1 MKKLMGWVL
10 MDKAGDG
17 GGAGTGAGAAGGD
30 GDGGQPGA
38 GNQSG
43 QSGGSILGGAGAD
56 GGKGGDGKGGDGKS
70 GDGRRG
76 SILGGAGADDG
87 DGGGDGGEPPDAK
100 PEEVEAFLAAIKPVD
115 LGGGDGDTAP
125 AWDADAVKAVAPYFL
140 KHKIGG
146 AAANEI
152 VGAYARHVAAQFKAA
167 ADADRAVLDQMHAA
181 CAERFGGDL
190 KRFASEA
197 RRGGEHVFGKAL
209 FVRLASVEAFGS
221 DPDIIEALA
230 RVGRG
235 LARDRAT
242 LGEGAGGDREE
253 RPLAERMYG
262 ASVRK
267 K

>member
-17 GGAGTGAGAAGGD
+17 GGAGAGAGAAG

-38 GNQSG
+38 GNQG
-43 QSGGSILGGAGAD
+43 GGSILGGAGAD
-56 GGKGGDGKGGDGKS
+56 
-70 GDGRRG
+70 
-76 SILGGAGADDG
+76 

-115 LGGGDGDTAP
+115 LGGGDGETAP
-125 AWDADAVKAVAPYFL
+125 AWDADAVKAVAPYCL
-140 KHKIGG
+140 KHRIGG

-242 LGEGAGGDREE
+242 IGEDAGGDREE

>member
-17 GGAGTGAGAAGGD
+17 GGAGTG
-30 GDGGQPGA
+30 
-38 GNQSG
+38 
-43 QSGGSILGGAGAD
+43 
-56 GGKGGDGKGGDGKS
+56 
-70 GDGRRG
+70 

-87 DGGGDGGEPPDAK
+87 DGKGGGSILGGAGADGDGDGKGGDGDGGARRGSILGGAGADGDGDGKGGDGGEPPDAK

-115 LGGGDGDTAP
+115 LGGGDGETAP
-125 AWDADAVKAVAPYFL
+125 AWDASAVQAVAPYFL
-140 KHKIGG
+140 KHKIG
-146 AAANEI
+146 AEAANEI

-209 FVRLASVEAFGS
+209 FMRLASVEAFGS

-242 LGEGAGGDREE
+242 IGEDAGGDRGE
-253 RPLAERMYG
+253 RPLAERMYPD
-262 ASVRK
+262 SVLK
-267 K
+267 KK

>member
-17 GGAGTGAGAAGGD
+17 GGAGAGAGAAG

-38 GNQSG
+38 GNQG
-43 QSGGSILGGAGAD
+43 GGSILGGAAGAD
-56 GGKGGDGKGGDGKS
+56 DGGGKGGDGKG

-76 SILGGAGADDG
+76 SILGGAGAD

-115 LGGGDGDTAP
+115 LGGGDGETAP

-140 KHKIGG
+140 KHRIGG

>member
-17 GGAGTGAGAAGGD
+17 GGAGAGAGAAG

-38 GNQSG
+38 GNQGGGSILG
-43 QSGGSILGGAGAD
+43 GAAGADDGGGKGGDGKGGSILGGAGAD
-56 GGKGGDGKGGDGKS
+56 
-70 GDGRRG
+70 
-76 SILGGAGADDG
+76 

-115 LGGGDGDTAP
+115 LGGGDGETAP

>member
-17 GGAGTGAGAAGGD
+17 GGAGAGAGAAG

-38 GNQSG
+38 GNQGGGSILG
-43 QSGGSILGGAGAD
+43 GAAGADDGGGKGGDGKGGSILGGAGAD
-56 GGKGGDGKGGDGKS
+56 
-70 GDGRRG
+70 
-76 SILGGAGADDG
+76 

-115 LGGGDGDTAP
+115 LGGGDGETAP

-140 KHKIGG
+140 KHRIGG

-230 RVGRG
+230 RIGRG

-242 LGEGAGGDREE
+242 IGEDAGGDRGE
-253 RPLAERMYG
+253 RPLAERMYPD
-262 ASVRK
+262 SVLK
-267 K
+267 KK

>member
-17 GGAGTGAGAAGGD
+17 GGAGAGAGAAG

-38 GNQSG
+38 GNQGGGSILG
-43 QSGGSILGGAGAD
+43 GAAGADDGGGKGGDGKGGSILGGAGAD
-56 GGKGGDGKGGDGKS
+56 
-70 GDGRRG
+70 
-76 SILGGAGADDG
+76 

-115 LGGGDGDTAP
+115 LGGGDGETAP

-140 KHKIGG
+140 KHRIGG

-242 LGEGAGGDREE
+242 IGEDAGGDREE

>member
-17 GGAGTGAGAAGGD
+17 GGTGAGADGGAGNEG

-38 GNQSG
+38 GNQG
-43 QSGGSILGGAGAD
+43 GGSILGGAAGAD
-56 GGKGGDGKGGDGKS
+56 DGGGKGGDGKG
-70 GDGRRG
+70 G

-87 DGGGDGGEPPDAK
+87 GGGDGGEPPDAK

-115 LGGGDGDTAP
+115 LGGGDGETAP

-140 KHKIGG
+140 KHRIGG

>member
-1 MKKLMGWVL
+1 MKKLMGWAL
-10 MDKAGDG
+10 MDKAGDVG
-17 GGAGTGAGAAGGD
+17 GAGAAGGGD
-30 GDGGQPGA
+30 EGGDGGQPGA
-38 GNQSG
+38 GNQG
-43 QSGGSILGGAGAD
+43 GGSILGGAGAD
-56 GGKGGDGKGGDGKS
+56 GGKSGGGKGGDGK
-70 GDGRRG
+70 GG

-87 DGGGDGGEPPDAK
+87 GGGGEPPDAK
-100 PEEVEAFLAAIKPVD
+100 PEEVEAFLAAVKPAD
-115 LGGGDGDTAP
+115 LGGGDGETAP

-242 LGEGAGGDREE
+242 IGEDAGGDREE

>member
-17 GGAGTGAGAAGGD
+17 GGAGAGAGAAG

-38 GNQSG
+38 GNQGGGSILG
-43 QSGGSILGGAGAD
+43 GAAGADDGGGKGGDGKGGSILGGAGAD
-56 GGKGGDGKGGDGKS
+56 
-70 GDGRRG
+70 
-76 SILGGAGADDG
+76 

-115 LGGGDGDTAP
+115 LGGGDGETAP

-140 KHKIGG
+140 KHRIGG

-230 RVGRG
+230 RIGRG

-242 LGEGAGGDREE
+242 IGEDAGGDREE

>member
-17 GGAGTGAGAAGGD
+17 GGAGAGAGAAG

-38 GNQSG
+38 GNQGGGSILG
-43 QSGGSILGGAGAD
+43 GAAGADDGGGKGGDGKGGSILGGAGAD
-56 GGKGGDGKGGDGKS
+56 
-70 GDGRRG
+70 
-76 SILGGAGADDG
+76 

-115 LGGGDGDTAP
+115 LGGGDGETAP

-140 KHKIGG
+140 KHRIGG

>member
-1 MKKLMGWVL
+1 MKKLLGWKL

-17 GGAGTGAGAAGGD
+17 GGAGAGAAGGD

-38 GNQSG
+38 GNQGGGSILG
-43 QSGGSILGGAGAD
+43 GAAGADDGGGKGGDGKGGSILGGAGAD
-56 GGKGGDGKGGDGKS
+56 
-70 GDGRRG
+70 
-76 SILGGAGADDG
+76 

-115 LGGGDGDTAP
+115 LGGGDGETAP

-140 KHKIGG
+140 KHRIGG

-242 LGEGAGGDREE
+242 IGEDAGGDREE

>member
-56 GGKGGDGKGGDGKS
+56 GGKGGDGKGGDG
-70 GDGRRG
+70 RRG

-87 DGGGDGGEPPDAK
+87 DVKGGDDGDGGEPPDAK

-115 LGGGDGDTAP
+115 LGGGDGETAP
-125 AWDADAVKAVAPYFL
+125 AWDASAVQAVAPYFL
-140 KHKIGG
+140 KHKISGE
-146 AAANEI
+146 AANEI

-209 FVRLASVEAFGS
+209 FMRLASVEAFGS

-242 LGEGAGGDREE
+242 IGEDAGGDREE

>member
-17 GGAGTGAGAAGGD
+17 GGAG
-30 GDGGQPGA
+30 
-38 GNQSG
+38 NQG
-43 QSGGSILGGAGAD
+43 GGSILGGAGAD
-56 GGKGGDGKGGDGKS
+56 GDGDGKGGDG
-70 GDGRRG
+70 DGGARRG

-115 LGGGDGDTAP
+115 LGGGDGETAP
-125 AWDADAVKAVAPYFL
+125 AWDASAVQAVAPYFL

-242 LGEGAGGDREE
+242 IGEDAGGDREE

>member
-17 GGAGTGAGAAGGD
+17 GGAGAGAAGGD

-100 PEEVEAFLAAIKPVD
+100 PEELEAFLAAIKPVD
-115 LGGGDGDTAP
+115 LGGGDGETAP
-125 AWDADAVKAVAPYFL
+125 AWDASAVQAVAPYFL
-140 KHKIGG
+140 KHKIGA

-209 FVRLASVEAFGS
+209 FMRLASVEAFGS

>member
-17 GGAGTGAGAAGGD
+17 G
-30 GDGGQPGA
+30 QPGA
-38 GNQSG
+38 GNQG
-43 QSGGSILGGAGAD
+43 GGSILGGAGAD
-56 GGKGGDGKGGDGKS
+56 DGKGGDG
-70 GDGRRG
+70 DGGARRG

-87 DGGGDGGEPPDAK
+87 DGDGKGGDGGEPPDAR

-115 LGGGDGDTAP
+115 LGGGDGETAP
-125 AWDADAVKAVAPYFL
+125 AWDASAVQAVAPYFL

-146 AAANEI
+146 EAANEI

-209 FVRLASVEAFGS
+209 FMRLASVEAFGS

-242 LGEGAGGDREE
+242 LGEDAGGDRGE
-253 RPLAERMYG
+253 RPLAERMYPD
-262 ASVRK
+262 SVLK
-267 K
+267 KK

>member
-17 GGAGTGAGAAGGD
+17 GGAGAGAGAAG

-38 GNQSG
+38 GNQG
-43 QSGGSILGGAGAD
+43 GGSILGGAGAD
-56 GGKGGDGKGGDGKS
+56 GDGDGKGGDG
-70 GDGRRG
+70 DGGARRG
-76 SILGGAGADDG
+76 SILGGAGAD

-115 LGGGDGDTAP
+115 LGGGDGETAP
-125 AWDADAVKAVAPYFL
+125 AWDASAVQAVAPYFL

-242 LGEGAGGDREE
+242 IGEDAGGDREE

>member
-17 GGAGTGAGAAGGD
+17 GGAGTGAGA
-30 GDGGQPGA
+30 GA
-38 GNQSG
+38 GNQG
-43 QSGGSILGGAGAD
+43 GGSILGGAGAD
-56 GGKGGDGKGGDGKS
+56 GDGDGK
-70 GDGRRG
+70 
-76 SILGGAGADDG
+76 
-87 DGGGDGGEPPDAK
+87 GGDGGEPPDAK

-125 AWDADAVKAVAPYFL
+125 AWDADAVRAVAPYFL

-209 FVRLASVEAFGS
+209 FMRLASVEAFGS

-242 LGEGAGGDREE
+242 IGEDAGGDRGE
-253 RPLAERMYG
+253 RPLAERMYPD
-262 ASVRK
+262 SVLK
-267 K
+267 KK

>member
-1 MKKLMGWVL
+1 MG
-10 MDKAGDG
+10 ADG
-17 GGAGTGAGAAGGD
+17 QGRRRRRRGRGCGRGRRRRRR
-30 GDGGQPGA
+30 QPGA
-38 GNQSG
+38 GNQGGGSILG
-43 QSGGSILGGAGAD
+43 GAAGADDGGGKGGDGKGGSILGGAGAD
-56 GGKGGDGKGGDGKS
+56 
-70 GDGRRG
+70 
-76 SILGGAGADDG
+76 

-115 LGGGDGDTAP
+115 LGGGDGETAP

-140 KHKIGG
+140 KHRIGG

-242 LGEGAGGDREE
+242 IGEDAGGDREE

>member
-17 GGAGTGAGAAGGD
+17 GGAGTGAGA
-30 GDGGQPGA
+30 GA
-38 GNQSG
+38 GNQG
-43 QSGGSILGGAGAD
+43 GGSILGGAGAD
-56 GGKGGDGKGGDGKS
+56 GDGDGK
-70 GDGRRG
+70 
-76 SILGGAGADDG
+76 
-87 DGGGDGGEPPDAK
+87 GGDGGEPPDAK

-115 LGGGDGDTAP
+115 LGGGDGETAP
-125 AWDADAVKAVAPYFL
+125 AWDASAVQAVAPYFL
-140 KHKIGG
+140 KHKISGE
-146 AAANEI
+146 AANEI

-209 FVRLASVEAFGS
+209 FMRLASVEAFGS

-242 LGEGAGGDREE
+242 IGEDAGGDRGE
-253 RPLAERMYG
+253 RPLAERMYPD
-262 ASVRK
+262 SVLK
-267 K
+267 KK

>member
-17 GGAGTGAGAAGGD
+17 GGAGAGAGAAG

-38 GNQSG
+38 GNQG
-43 QSGGSILGGAGAD
+43 GGSILGGAAGAD
-56 GGKGGDGKGGDGKS
+56 DGGGKGGDGKG
-70 GDGRRG
+70 G

-87 DGGGDGGEPPDAK
+87 GGGDGGAPPDAK

-115 LGGGDGDTAP
+115 LGGGDGETAP

-140 KHKIGG
+140 KHRIGG

>member
-17 GGAGTGAGAAGGD
+17 GGAGTGAGA
-30 GDGGQPGA
+30 GA
-38 GNQSG
+38 GNQG
-43 QSGGSILGGAGAD
+43 GGSILGGAGAD
-56 GGKGGDGKGGDGKS
+56 GDGDGKGGDG
-70 GDGRRG
+70 DGGARRG
-76 SILGGAGADDG
+76 SILGGAGADGDG
-87 DGGGDGGEPPDAK
+87 DGKGGDGGEPPDAK

-115 LGGGDGDTAP
+115 LGGGDGETAP
-125 AWDADAVKAVAPYFL
+125 AWDASAVQAVAPYFL
-140 KHKIGG
+140 KHKISGE
-146 AAANEI
+146 AANEI

-190 KRFASEA
+190 KRFVSEA

-209 FVRLASVEAFGS
+209 FMRLASVEAFGS

-242 LGEGAGGDREE
+242 IGEDAGGDRGE
-253 RPLAERMYG
+253 RPLAERMYPD
-262 ASVRK
+262 SVLK
-267 K
+267 KK

>member
-17 GGAGTGAGAAGGD
+17 G
-30 GDGGQPGA
+30 QPGA
-38 GNQSG
+38 GNQG
-43 QSGGSILGGAGAD
+43 GGSILGGAGAD
-56 GGKGGDGKGGDGKS
+56 DGKGGDG
-70 GDGRRG
+70 DGGARRG

-87 DGGGDGGEPPDAK
+87 DGDGKGGDGGEPPDAR

-115 LGGGDGDTAP
+115 LGGGDGETAP
-125 AWDADAVKAVAPYFL
+125 AWDASAVKAVAPYFL

-146 AAANEI
+146 EAANEI

-209 FVRLASVEAFGS
+209 FMRLASVEAFGS

-242 LGEGAGGDREE
+242 LGEDAGGDRGE
-253 RPLAERMYG
+253 RPLAERMYPD
-262 ASVRK
+262 SVLK
-267 K
+267 KK

>member
-17 GGAGTGAGAAGGD
+17 GGAGAGAGAAG

-38 GNQSG
+38 GNQGGGSILG
-43 QSGGSILGGAGAD
+43 GAAGADDGGGKGGDGKGGSILGGAGAD
-56 GGKGGDGKGGDGKS
+56 
-70 GDGRRG
+70 
-76 SILGGAGADDG
+76 

-115 LGGGDGDTAP
+115 LGGGDGETAP

-140 KHKIGG
+140 KHRIGG

-209 FVRLASVEAFGS
+209 FMRLASVEAFGS

-242 LGEGAGGDREE
+242 IGEDAGGDREE

>member
-17 GGAGTGAGAAGGD
+17 GGAGAGAGAAG

-38 GNQSG
+38 GNQG
-43 QSGGSILGGAGAD
+43 GGSILGGAAGAD
-56 GGKGGDGKGGDGKS
+56 DGGGKGGDGKG
-70 GDGRRG
+70 G

-87 DGGGDGGEPPDAK
+87 GGGDGGEPPDAK

-115 LGGGDGDTAP
+115 LGGGDGETAP

-140 KHKIGG
+140 KHRIGG

>member
-17 GGAGTGAGAAGGD
+17 GGAGTGAGA
-30 GDGGQPGA
+30 GA
-38 GNQSG
+38 GNQG
-43 QSGGSILGGAGAD
+43 GGSILGGAGAD
-56 GGKGGDGKGGDGKS
+56 GDGDGKGGDG
-70 GDGRRG
+70 DGGARRG
-76 SILGGAGADDG
+76 SILGGAGADGDG
-87 DGGGDGGEPPDAK
+87 DGKGGDGGEPPDAK

-115 LGGGDGDTAP
+115 LGGGDGETAP
-125 AWDADAVKAVAPYFL
+125 AWDASAVQAVAPYFL
-140 KHKIGG
+140 KHKISGE
-146 AAANEI
+146 AANEI

-209 FVRLASVEAFGS
+209 FMRLASVEAFGS

-242 LGEGAGGDREE
+242 IGEDAGGDRGE
-253 RPLAERMYG
+253 RPLAERMYPD
-262 ASVRK
+262 SVLK
-267 K
+267 KK